1 VPFLGKKG
9 GHIPALPF
17 RSGTGENDLTT
28 ASSIGIDLG
37 ATKVLA
43 CVVDETGVVRHQ
55 RAISTPH
62 DGLAPLV
69 DAVVD
74 VTRQLRGQGEAGAV
88 GISVAGWVDRDRRT
102 VLFTPH
108 MHLPW
113 QPVPLTEMVS
123 ERLGSDVVLENDA
136 NAAAWGEFTFGAGRE
151 FNDVAVVTVGSGIG
165 AGFIVDGKLLRGAHG
180 MAGEFGHS
188 VFDPN
193 GPDCPCGRRGCVD
206 SFTSGHALERRFEEL
221 HRTKEATAARAG
233 PGGGAAVPF
242 MTGEA
247 IAAAARDGDP
257 VALQAF
263 SDIGALLGMAIADLA
278 MYLDPQAVILSGGV
292 ASAGELLR
300 RPTDKALQE
309 GLAAR
314 GEEAATYLLTGTLG
328 PAAGAIGIAH
338 LASIGRPPALRR
350 PDNA

>member
-1 VPFLGKKG
+1 LPKK
-9 GHIPALPF
+9 
-17 RSGTGENDLTT
+17 SGDIYKPRLSVRHGLENDLTT
-28 ASSIGIDLG
+28 CAIGIDLG

-43 CVVDETGVVRHQ
+43 CVVDETGVVRRQ
-55 RAISTPH
+55 RVIRTPH
-62 DGLAPLV
+62 DGLASLV

-74 VTRQLRGQGEAGAV
+74 VTRELLEPGDADAV

-113 QPVPLTEMVS
+113 RPEPLAERIS
-123 ERLGSDVVLENDA
+123 ERLGSAVVLENDA

-165 AGFIVDGKLLRGAHG
+165 AGFIVDGRLWRGAHG
-180 MAGEFGHS
+180 LAGEFGHS

-221 HRTKEATAARAG
+221 RRTKGGTATTVG
-233 PGGGAAVPF
+233 TGDGMPV
-242 MTGEA
+242 MTGES
-247 IAAAARDGDP
+247 IAAAAWDGDP
-257 VALQAF
+257 LALRAF
-263 SDIGALLGMAIADLA
+263 SDVGTLLGMAIADLA

-300 RPTDKALQE
+300 GPTDKALQQ

-314 GEEAATYLLTGTLG
+314 DDVATTYLLTGTLG

-338 LASIGRPPALRR
+338 LASTGRDPGPAL
-350 PDNA
+350 N